1 MDEATGHDGGG
12 HQALYRALDGVGA
25 RPGVTCEQM
34 LVDTNGL
41 GGVMVV
47 EIDAEDPRAT
57 LGTLTLLP
65 SIEVSVSPVMEM
77 IDDLQ
82 LVAEAIDYRASIPR

>member
-1 MDEATGHDGGG
+1 
-12 HQALYRALDGVGA
+12 
-25 RPGVTCEQM
+25 M